1 MKNFFLLFF
10 LSVVGNVSGQTIAIF
25 QDPDY
30 YELNRNVPNEECLDE
45 VYNITTILGTYG
57 YATINPIND
66 ILDFSSSLNGVDVLI
81 FPDMEQGDF
90 PGDLPSSQATAI
102 RNYVNNGGRV
112 IATGNT
118 QSFVNSGGSILND
131 IFGYSLSVS
140 NLGASTSNALQ
151 SNLPCFSDIPVTFS
165 NTSPEGNFVITSSL
179 PANATVIYAGN
190 GVGQSSVVSFSE
202 GNGDVIYMAWDFR
215 QSIPGCRDVNQPWND
230 VLNCLIL
237 SANFQPIPTLSQW
250 GIIILF
256 LLIATFSILSLKS
269 GAVITIKSESF

>member
-1 MKNFFLLFF
+1 MKNFILILL
-10 LSVVGNVSGQTIAIF
+10 LAISGSVESQTIAIF

-57 YATINPIND
+57 YTNIIPIND
-66 ILDFSSSLNGVDVLI
+66 ILDFSTSLNGVDVLI
-81 FPDMEQGDF
+81 LPDMEQGDF
-90 PGDLPSSQATAI
+90 STDLPSSQATAI

-118 QSFVNSGGSILND
+118 RSFVLSSGSILND
-131 IFGYSLSVS
+131 IFGYSLTVS
-140 NLGASTSNALQ
+140 NLGVGTTNALQ
-151 SNLPCFSDIPVTFS
+151 SNLPCFSDIPSPFN
-165 NTSPEGNFVITSSL
+165 NTSPEGNFVITGGL

-190 GVGQSSVVSFSE
+190 SPGHSSVVSFSE
-202 GNGDVIYMAWDFR
+202 GNGEVIYIAWDFR

-230 VLNCLIL
+230 VLNCIIL

-256 LLIATFSILSLKS
+256 LLMATFSILSLKLRS
-269 GAVITIKSESF
+269 IDMAQIKN